1 MADITSE
8 GHSDM
13 GAGHFMDTN
22 ATLRDSGHIDAVTR
36 TRTVTWL
43 GGYHGGVLLVFYDAR
58 DVAIGS
64 TNEHD
69 FGVDGTIIGR
79 SDRTDYW
86 GEDIDPAIAGR
97 TARFDIFHFWAP
109 KYSAINTLV
118 REAVGI
124 GKTGEPLL
132 QELKDLGL
140 IG

>member
-1 MADITSE
+1 MADITLE

-13 GAGHFMDTN
+13 GAGHFMDTS
-22 ATLRDSGHIDAVTR
+22 ATLRDGGHIDATTR

-43 GGYHGGVLLVFYDAR
+43 GGYHGGVMLMFYDAGN
-58 DVAIGS
+58 VAIGS
-64 TNEHD
+64 SNEHD
-69 FGVDGTIIGR
+69 FGVDGTITGH

-86 GEDIDPAIAGR
+86 GEDIDPGVAGR
-97 TARFDIFHFWAP
+97 TARFDIFHFWSP
-109 KYSAINTLV
+109 KYSAINTIV
-118 REAVGI
+118 RKAVEI